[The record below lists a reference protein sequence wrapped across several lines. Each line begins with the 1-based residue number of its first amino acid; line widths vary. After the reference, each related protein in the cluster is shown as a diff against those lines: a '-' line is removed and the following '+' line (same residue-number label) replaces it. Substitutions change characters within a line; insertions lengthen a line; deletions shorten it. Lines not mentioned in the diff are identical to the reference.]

1 MSADFADADQ
11 ADQDHFT
18 GLVEQVTFHSPDTGF
33 GVLQVKVRGHRNL
46 VTVVGSPPRP
56 SAFRYG

>member
-1 MSADFADADQ
+1 MPIRPSRTTL
-11 ADQDHFT
+11 T
-18 GLVEQVTFHSPDTGF
+18 GLVERVTFHSPETGF
-33 GVLQVKVRGHRNL
+33 GVLQVKVRGHRDL